1 MSQSLK
7 TQIIYCLPTPLVLV
21 SLVLSAQTDGPRT
34 SVIELRIGS
43 GKLVNGVPDT
53 ISFVFVNTG
62 ESEMRIP
69 PVSPCLGR
77 HSGKLALRLEFSP
90 AGPRGPGKGGGCAG
104 WGDHP
109 PGILQEAKSWKRL
122 KSGKSLTVSYN
133 RVELSVFEQSPGD
146 YEFWGEYHP
155 PKLTEQEIGLLQ
167 RAGIDWASQSLTSRP
182 LRFRRPN

>member
-1 MSQSLK
+1 LPGFDSYHFIAMSQSWK
-7 TQIIYCLPTPLVLV
+7 TQIIYCLLTPLVLV

-43 GKLVNGVPDT
+43 GELVNGVPDT

-62 ESEMRIP
+62 EREVRIP

-77 HSGKLALRLEFSP
+77 HSGTLALRLEFSP
-90 AGPRGPGKGGGCAG
+90 AGPHGAGKGGGCAG

-122 KSGKSLTVSYN
+122 KSGKSLTVSYK

-146 YEFWGEYHP
+146 TNFGENITHRNLP
-155 PKLTEQEIGLLQ
+155 SKKSGFCKERVSTGLAN
-167 RAGIDWASQSLTSRP
+167 R
-182 LRFRRPN
+182 